1 MSALDTLRAR
11 VNTKAGRSVVGSL
24 AASGGLQL
32 LVIVS
37 GVIVAR
43 SLGPAD
49 RGYFALLLVVAVVC
63 GLIGHLGIP
72 TAMTYYIAKEPR
84 HARRITRDLASVRFL
99 QLGSAFVLQVV
110 ALVVLVQG
118 DPQKVK
124 VAAVVTLFLPAGV
137 LMLDTGL
144 AILQGQ
150 HRFTW
155 FNVLR
160 IVPGAA
166 YVVLVA
172 LAFVTI
178 GVHLVVV
185 TFLWVGTMFVGGLLA
200 LVVGLRSLPSELGP
214 EPGPPRPEMV
224 RFGFRAMLGT
234 VSPVDAVRLDQL
246 VVGLFLA
253 PMQLGFYVVAQ
264 AFTQLPRVVAASVG
278 MVAYPQVAARSE
290 RDARKHAMWRFFGLG
305 VLLSGLVVLGLEVL
319 TPTLLPFFFEAK
331 YDPAVPIAQILLI
344 GTLFMAARRVL
355 SDGVNGL
362 GHPGLGTIAEVAS
375 WLFIIPGI
383 AVLLPLYGAK
393 GVAAALTIAWAASLA
408 LLIVLALF
416 AERTPAWGDRIRGL
430 PARLPIAIVLALVAV
445 VAVALLAGVA
455 AAYDSTMALT
465 FAVLLIAGLAFA
477 YGRKTVALRGLSAL
491 PLMREPSASD
501 EDLKD
506 DGLPPSALA
515 TPRRIYYAGVLTLG
529 LLTFRAG
536 GQLAFSDLLFLLSLM
551 LACAE
556 FVILRGRVP
565 IKLPFLLSLGI
576 ALFCVGGFVSTF
588 VSYEALKSIAVI
600 GRIVFLTV
608 FWFWAGTVVL
618 RRFEHLTKA
627 VRLWVASA
635 AICGFGAVVQVIAGG
650 GVLPNLPPSEGR
662 ATGFTS
668 HPNDLGGL
676 TAIAFVPALML
687 AARPGLSFGKRLGS
701 YLMLFLIAGALILSG
716 SVGAFLAALVALF
729 VWFALQRTSFDS
741 MMVFATLVACLVG
754 ITTLQ
759 TIRGDPGPLARFKSV
774 TAGEQGPNG
783 AGSVDQRV
791 TTYKVAVKR
800 IKQDPFIGVGLDL
813 YSITKP
819 FGESEFQYDVHNIVL
834 GVWYKTGLV
843 GLVGMMLALFAIVR
857 AGWIAIMRSKA
868 KDEMGYAVSLLS
880 ASVAFVVFAMS
891 EPVLFSRFCW
901 IGPALLLALRA
912 TQMERGPVTE
922 PVAEQ
927 QPDRAGIALAPPA
940 PATPPTL
947 A

>member
-1 MSALDTLRAR
+1 MSALETLRAR
-11 VNTKAGRSVVGSL
+11 VTSKAGRSVVGSL

-43 SLGPAD
+43 SLGPSD

-72 TAMTYYIAKEPR
+72 TAMTYYIAQEPR

-110 ALVVLVQG
+110 ALVVLLQG

-166 YVVLVA
+166 YVLLVA

-185 TFLWVGTMFVGGLLA
+185 TILWVGTMFFGGLLA
-200 LVVGLRSLPSELGP
+200 LVVGVRSLPSELGR

-224 RFGFRAMLGT
+224 RFGLRAMLGT

-253 PMQLGFYVVAQ
+253 PAALGFYVVAQ

-278 MVAYPQVAARSE
+278 MVAYPQVAARAE
-290 RDARKHAMWRFFGLG
+290 RAARKHAMWRFFGLG
-305 VLLSGLVVLGLEVL
+305 VLLSGLVVLVLEVL
-319 TPTLLPFFFEAK
+319 TPTLMPFFFEARFE
-331 YDPAVPIAQILLI
+331 PATPIAQILLV

-375 WLFIIPGI
+375 WLFIIPGL
-383 AVLLPLYGAK
+383 AVLLPLYGAR
-393 GVAAALTIAWAASLA
+393 GVALALTIAWAASLA

-416 AERTPAWGDRIRGL
+416 AERTPAWSDRVRGL
-430 PARLPIAIVLALVAV
+430 PARLPIAAVAGIVGV
-445 VAVALLAGVA
+445 VAVAALAGVA
-455 AAYDSTMALT
+455 AAYDSTIALAL
-465 FAVLLIAGLAFA
+465 AVLLIAGLAFA
-477 YGRKTVALRGLSAL
+477 YGRKTVALRGLSTL
-491 PLMREPSASD
+491 PLKLEPPAPD
-501 EDLKD
+501 ELNS
-506 DGLPPSALA
+506 DGLPQSALA

-618 RRFEHLTKA
+618 RRYEHLTTA

-635 AICGFGAVVQVIAGG
+635 AICGFGAVVQVVAG

-687 AARPGLSFGKRLGS
+687 AARPGLSIGKRLGS

-759 TIRGDPGPLARFKSV
+759 AIRGDPGPLARFKSV
-774 TAGEQGPNG
+774 TATSAGPNG

-791 TTYKVAVKR
+791 TTYRVAIRR
-800 IKQDPFIGVGLDL
+800 IKQDPFVGVGLDL
-813 YSITKP
+813 FSITKP

-857 AGWIAIMRSKA
+857 AGWIAITRSRA
-868 KDEMGYAVSLLS
+868 QEETGYAVALLG

-912 TQMERGPVTE
+912 TQMERETVTE
-922 PVAEQ
+922 PAAEE

>member
-1 MSALDTLRAR
+1 LNS
-11 VNTKAGRSVVGSL
+11 KAGRSVVGSL

-43 SLGPAD
+43 SLGPTD

-72 TAMTYYIAKEPR
+72 TAMTYYIAQEPR

-110 ALVVLVQG
+110 ALLVLVQG
-118 DPQKVK
+118 KPGRVQ

-150 HRFTW
+150 HRFRW

-160 IVPGAA
+160 IVPGAS
-166 YVVLVA
+166 YVVVIA

-178 GVHLVVV
+178 GVDLVVV
-185 TFLWVGTMFVGGLLA
+185 TTLWVGTNFLGGLLA
-200 LVVGLRSLPSELGP
+200 LVVGLRSLPNELGP

-224 RFGFRAMLGT
+224 RFGLRAMLGT

-246 VVGLFLA
+246 VVGLFLM
-253 PMQLGFYVVAQ
+253 PVELGYYVVAQ

-278 MVAYPQVAARSE
+278 MVAYPQVASRAE
-290 RDARKHAMWRFFGLG
+290 REARKHAMWRFFGLG

-319 TPTLLPFFFEAK
+319 TGKLVPFFFGSA
-331 YDPAVPIAQILLI
+331 YNAATPIAQILLI
-344 GTLFMAARRVL
+344 GTLFMAGRRVL

-375 WLFIIPGI
+375 WLFIIPGL

-393 GVAAALTIAWAASLA
+393 GVALALTIAWAASLA

-416 AERTPAWGDRIRGL
+416 AERTPMWGDRLRAL
-430 PARLPIAIVLALVAV
+430 PARLPIAVIVGIAAVVV
-445 VAVALLAGVA
+445 VAVLSGVA
-455 AAYDSTMALT
+455 AAYNSKLALVL
-465 FAVLLIAGLAFA
+465 AVLLIAGLAFS
-477 YGRKTVALRGLSAL
+477 YGRKVIALRGLSAL
-491 PLMREPSASD
+491 PLTREPSASD
-501 EDLKD
+501 EGLKD

-536 GQLAFSDLLFLLSLM
+536 GQLAFSDLLFLVSLL

-618 RRFEHLTKA
+618 RRYEHLTTA

-635 AICGFGAVVQVIAGG
+635 AICGFGAVVQVVAGG
-650 GVLPNLPPSEGR
+650 ILPNLPPSEGR

-687 AARPGLSFGKRLGS
+687 AARPGLSIGKRLAS
-701 YLMLFLIAGALILSG
+701 YLMLFLISGALILSG

-729 VWFALQRTSFDS
+729 IWFALQRTSFNS

-759 TIRGDPGPLARFKSV
+759 AIRGDPGPLARFKSV
-774 TAGEQGPNG
+774 TASSAGPNG

-791 TTYKVAVKR
+791 TTYRVAIKR
-800 IKQDPFIGVGLDL
+800 IKQDPFVGVGLDL
-813 YSITKP
+813 FSITKP

-857 AGWIAIMRSKA
+857 AGWIAIMRSRA
-868 KDEMGYAVSLLS
+868 QEEVGYAVSLLS

-912 TQMERGPVTE
+912 TQMERGPVPE
-922 PVAEQ
+922 PAAET

>member
-1 MSALDTLRAR
+1 MSALETLRAR
-11 VNTKAGRSVVGSL
+11 VNSKAGRSVVGSL

-43 SLGPAD
+43 SLGPTD
-49 RGYFALLLVVAVVC
+49 RGYFALLLVIAVVC

-72 TAMTYYIAKEPR
+72 TAMTYYIAREPR

-99 QLGSAFVLQVV
+99 QLGSAFVLQIA

-160 IVPGAA
+160 IVPGAS
-166 YVVLVA
+166 YVVAIA

-178 GVHLVVV
+178 GVNLVVV
-185 TFLWVGTMFVGGLLA
+185 TSLWVGTNFLGGLLA
-200 LVVGLRSLPSELGP
+200 LLVGLRGLPSELGP
-214 EPGPPRPEMV
+214 EPGPARPEMV
-224 RFGFRAMLGT
+224 RFGLRAMLGT

-246 VVGLFLA
+246 VVGLFLVPVA
-253 PMQLGFYVVAQ
+253 LGYYVVAQ

-278 MVAYPQVAARSE
+278 MVAYPQVAARAD

-305 VLLSGLVVLGLEVL
+305 VLLSGLVVLVLEVL
-319 TPTLLPFFFEAK
+319 TGKLVPFFFGSA
-331 YDPAVPIAQILLI
+331 YDAATPIAQILLI

-375 WLFIIPGI
+375 WLFIIPGL
-383 AVLLPLYGAK
+383 AVLLPLYGAR
-393 GVAAALTIAWAASLA
+393 GVALALTIAWAASL
-408 LLIVLALF
+408 LLLVVLALF
-416 AERTPAWGDRIRGL
+416 AERTPMWGDRLRGL
-430 PARLPIAIVLALVAV
+430 PARLPIAAV
-445 VAVALLAGVA
+445 VGIAGVVVVAGLGGVA
-455 AAYDSTMALT
+455 AAYDSKLALVL
-465 FAVLLIAGLAFA
+465 AVLLIAGLAFS
-477 YGRKTVALRGLSAL
+477 YGRKVVALRGLAAL
-491 PLMREPSASD
+491 PLTREPSASD
-501 EDLKD
+501 EGLKD

-618 RRFEHLTKA
+618 RRYEHLTKA

-635 AICGFGAVVQVIAGG
+635 AICGFGAVVQVLAG
-650 GVLPNLPPSEGR
+650 GVLPNLPPAEGR

-687 AARPGLSFGKRLGS
+687 AARPGLPIGKRLAS
-701 YLMLFLIAGALILSG
+701 YVMLFLISGALILSG

-729 VWFALQRTSFDS
+729 VWFALQRTSFNS

-759 TIRGDPGPLARFKSV
+759 AIRGDPGPLARFKSV
-774 TAGEQGPNG
+774 TASSQGPNG

-791 TTYKVAVKR
+791 TTYRVAIKR
-800 IKQDPFIGVGLDL
+800 IKQDPFVGVGLDL
-813 YSITKP
+813 FSITKP

-843 GLVGMMLALFAIVR
+843 GLVGMLLALFAIVR
-857 AGWIAIMRSKA
+857 AGWIAIMRSRA
-868 KDEMGYAVSLLS
+868 QEEVGYAVSLLS

-912 TQMERGPVTE
+912 TQMERE
-922 PVAEQ
+922 PLPEPAADQ
-927 QPDRAGIALAPPA
+927 QPDLGGIALAPVRA
-940 PATPPTL
+940 
-947 A
+947 

>member
-1 MSALDTLRAR
+1 MSALETLRAR
-11 VNTKAGRSVVGSL
+11 LNSKAGRSVVGSL

-43 SLGPAD
+43 SLGPTD

-72 TAMTYYIAKEPR
+72 TAMTYYIAQEPR

-110 ALVVLVQG
+110 ALLVLVQG
-118 DPQKVK
+118 KPGRVQ

-150 HRFTW
+150 HRFRW

-160 IVPGAA
+160 IVPGAS
-166 YVVLVA
+166 YVVVIA

-178 GVHLVVV
+178 GVDLVVV
-185 TFLWVGTMFVGGLLA
+185 TTLWVGTNFLGGLLA
-200 LVVGLRSLPSELGP
+200 LVVGLRSLPNELGP

-224 RFGFRAMLGT
+224 RFGLRAMLGT

-246 VVGLFLA
+246 VVGLFLM
-253 PMQLGFYVVAQ
+253 PVELGYYVVAQ

-278 MVAYPQVAARSE
+278 MVAYPQVASRAE
-290 RDARKHAMWRFFGLG
+290 REARKHAMWRFFGLG

-319 TPTLLPFFFEAK
+319 TGKLVPFFFGSPYNA
-331 YDPAVPIAQILLI
+331 ATPIAQILLI
-344 GTLFMAARRVL
+344 GTLFMAGRRVL

-375 WLFIIPGI
+375 WLFIIPGL

-393 GVAAALTIAWAASLA
+393 GVALALTIAWAASLA

-416 AERTPAWGDRIRGL
+416 AERTPMWGDRLRAL
-430 PARLPIAIVLALVAV
+430 PARLPIAVIVGIAAVVV
-445 VAVALLAGVA
+445 VAVLSGVA
-455 AAYDSTMALT
+455 AAYNSKLALVL
-465 FAVLLIAGLAFA
+465 AVLLIAGLAFS
-477 YGRKTVALRGLSAL
+477 YGRKVIALRGLSAL
-491 PLMREPSASD
+491 PLTRESSASD
-501 EDLKD
+501 EGLKD

-536 GQLAFSDLLFLLSLM
+536 GQLAFSDLLFLVSLM

-618 RRFEHLTKA
+618 RRYEHLTTA

-635 AICGFGAVVQVIAGG
+635 AICGFGAVVQVVAGG
-650 GVLPNLPPSEGR
+650 ILPNLPPSEGR

-687 AARPGLSFGKRLGS
+687 AARPGLSIGKRLAS
-701 YLMLFLIAGALILSG
+701 YLMLFLISGALILSG

-729 VWFALQRTSFDS
+729 IWFALQRTSFNS

-759 TIRGDPGPLARFKSV
+759 AIRGDPGPLARFKSV
-774 TAGEQGPNG
+774 TASSAGPNG

-791 TTYKVAVKR
+791 TTYRVAIKR
-800 IKQDPFIGVGLDL
+800 IKQDPFVGVGLDL
-813 YSITKP
+813 FSITKP

-857 AGWIAIMRSKA
+857 AGWIAIMRSRA
-868 KDEMGYAVSLLS
+868 QEEVGYAVSLLS

-912 TQMERGPVTE
+912 TQMERE
-922 PVAEQ
+922 PVPEPAAEE
-927 QPDRAGIALAPPA
+927 QPDLGGIALAPVRA
-940 PATPPTL
+940 
-947 A
+947 